1 MKASNFWQNIKL
13 YRWKSVFFRYFFSLF
28 LIILIVLVPY
38 NVLLFNYNTAIL
50 SNEISAH
57 STTNALKSKSIFD
70 LLTSSFYNN
79 YNLACDT
86 DFTKKFL
93 METASAEVQHKSI
106 ILQSFVRSLVTSS
119 EFVDDIYIYSFQN
132 NHFVSSVGITPATKE
147 NTSPWLKTYRATKL
161 PFVMFPRKINSDTF
175 NYLFICS
182 EMYDSQNN
190 VIGVFCTRI
199 KYSDFT
205 DIINKS
211 FEEQPEKIFIVSD
224 IGLIL
229 YSDDPA
235 LINTLMF
242 EREDIYTTF
251 MSARALEGNTLTF
264 EDSIISVA
272 KSNNSQLMLM
282 SYYSNNFLM
291 RNYSYISRMIV
302 FGTASILAISVIIAL
317 FISLKQYRSI
327 TQVIQTLE
335 DPRKLGGNK
344 DLLTEFFYITN
355 TISNISNKNQLISNE
370 LTEKVQSLKS
380 AQMTALQAQINPH
393 FLFNTLQLINLSI
406 IKEMKSDTTSTKL
419 ISELCDLLRVSY
431 DTNNYVTTVANELAN
446 LKKYLYIQQARYKQ
460 RLEVIYDID
469 EGCSAYSTL
478 KLLLQPFVENSIV
491 HGFKGKTADWMITI
505 RCYQT
510 TNFVV
515 YELSDN
521 GCGMSIAQVNQIN
534 SDLKRNQNSGGRVG
548 ISNANQRLKL
558 LYGNQ
563 SSIIFSSKPDKETTV
578 FISHKAE

>member
-1 MKASNFWQNIKL
+1 M
-13 YRWKSVFFRYFFSLF
+13 Y
-28 LIILIVLVPY
+28 
-38 NVLLFNYNTAIL
+38 NYNTAIL
-50 SNEISAH
+50 SNEVADH

-79 YNLACDT
+79 YNLACGT
-86 DFTKKFL
+86 DFTRKFI
-93 METASAEVQHKSI
+93 MQTESIEVENKSG
-106 ILQSFVRSLVTSS
+106 ILQSFVRTLVANSD
-119 EFVDDIYIYSFQN
+119 FIDDIFIYSFQN
-132 NHFVSSVGITPATKE
+132 NHFVSSSGITLATKE

-175 NYLFICS
+175 NFLFICS
-182 EMYDSQNN
+182 EMYDDKNN

-205 DIINKS
+205 DIIHKS

-229 YSDDPA
+229 YSNDTS

-242 EREDIYTTF
+242 EKKDIYTTF
-251 MSARALEGNTLTF
+251 MSARALEGNTLTYD
-264 EDSIISVA
+264 DSIISVA
-272 KSNNSQLMLM
+272 KSSNSRLMLM

-291 RNYSYISRMIV
+291 RNYSYISKMIV
-302 FGTASILAISVIIAL
+302 FGTLSILVISIIIAL

-327 TQVIQTLE
+327 TQVIQALE
-335 DPRKLGGNK
+335 DPGKLSGNN

-355 TISNISNKNQLISNE
+355 TISKISNKNQLISNE
-370 LTEKVQSLKS
+370 LSEKVQSLKS
-380 AQMTALQAQINPH
+380 AQMAALQAQINPH

-419 ISELCDLLRVSY
+419 ISQLCDLLRVSY
-431 DTNNYVTTVANELAN
+431 DTSNYVTTVENELDN

-469 EGCSAYSTL
+469 EACSDYSTL

-491 HGFKGKTADWMITI
+491 HGFKGKTADWRITI
-505 RCYQT
+505 RCYRT
-510 TNFVV
+510 INFVV
-515 YELSDN
+515 YELTDN
-521 GCGMSIAQVNQIN
+521 GCGMPIAQINQIN
-534 SDLKRNQNSGGRVG
+534 NDLKRNRNNCDRVG
-548 ISNANQRLKL
+548 IANANQRLKL

-563 SSIIFSSKPDKETTV
+563 SSIIFSSNPDKETTV
-578 FISHKAE
+578 FISHEVK